1 MENTKIDVQHE
12 KITKKG
18 ARIMIAAPQS
28 GSGKTLITCALLQAL
43 KEKNYY
49 LESFKCGP
57 DYIDPMFH
65 KTVLEISSRN
75 LDPFFT
81 EDSITRML
89 LAKGQDSRD
98 LAVIE
103 GVMGLYDGLGGIR
116 EEASSYALAKAT
128 NTPII
133 LTVNARGMGR
143 SLLALLSGFLQY
155 DTAHLIKGVILN
167 QTPSSFASVLAKEI
181 EETFHIPVVASFP
194 VRDDVRIESRHL
206 GLVMPYE
213 LEDIQSRLKIASQV
227 LCENANIEQI
237 LEIAKSAPK
246 LEYDVESDIK
256 QKFTEKTIRIG
267 VARDEAFCFYYE
279 DNLDLLRAMGAQIV
293 PFSPLHDAKL
303 PENLHGLLIG
313 GGYPEL
319 YAKQLSENETMKE
332 SFRRQ
337 IKAGMPYLA
346 ECGGFMY
353 LHETMEDMKKERWQM
368 VGVLPGHAFYT
379 GKLGRFGYVELTAQK
394 EQILGEAGETIR
406 AHEFHYF
413 DSSENGDA
421 FRAQKPRRKR
431 GWDCMQASETHAA
444 GFPHLYYYSN
454 PAFAANFVKA
464 CRNWEQETWQ
474 HGGRSMTLEET
485 IHRIRPVDQKA
496 KEDAKEHWD
505 GLGKPLGSLGRLEDV
520 IIQIA
525 GIQRTPQIHI
535 ENKALVIMCADNGVV
550 EEGVTQC
557 GQEVTASVAE
567 NFLDEK
573 SCVAIMCKRA
583 GAGIFPVDI
592 GMAVDTPRVEKRKIA
607 YGTKNMTKEPAM
619 TRAQAVAAIEAGI
632 AKAQELKN
640 LGYELLATGEMGI
653 GNTTT
658 SSAMTAV
665 FLGMEP
671 EMVTGRGAGLSGDG
685 LKRKVQAIRRAIFLH
700 EPDASDPLDVL
711 SKVGGFDIA
720 GMCGLF
726 LGGAALQM
734 PVIMDGFISQV
745 AALTAVRL
753 VPECADYILASH
765 VSQEPGADILLHALQ
780 KEAFLTCEMRLGEG
794 SGAVAIFPLLDFAS
808 DIYHKMSTFA
818 QIEVEAY
825 QPLD

>member
-12 KITKKG
+12 KIAKKG

-65 KTVLEISSRN
+65 KTVLGISSRN

-256 QKFTEKTIRIG
+256 HKITEKTIRIG

-279 DNLDLLRAMGAQIV
+279 DNLDLLKSLGAKLIF
-293 PFSPLHDAKL
+293 FSPIHDDTL
-303 PENLHGLLIG
+303 PKDLDGILFG

-319 YAKQLSENETMKE
+319 YLKELEENESMRNSVKSAIE
-332 SFRRQ
+332 N
-337 IKAGMPYLA
+337 KMPSLA

-353 LHETMEDMKKERWQM
+353 LHDTIFDSEKKPYKMAGVIHAGCMKKERL
-368 VGVLPGHAFYT
+368 V
-379 GKLGRFGYVELTAQK
+379 RFGYLTLNSK
-394 EQILGEAGETIR
+394 TDSFLKKGETIR
-406 AHEFHYF
+406 GHEFHYY
-413 DSSENGDA
+413 DSEDNGECA
-421 FRAQKPRRKR
+421 IAKKPVGTKS
-431 GWDCMQASETHAA
+431 WECVHAGSDHWW
-444 GFPHLYYYSN
+444 GFAHLSYYSN
-454 PAFAANFVKA
+454 PKFAEKFAEA
-464 CRNWEQETWQ
+464 CRSYKTN
-474 HGGRSMTLEET
+474 
-485 IHRIRPVDQKA
+485 
-496 KEDAKEHWD
+496 
-505 GLGKPLGSLGRLEDV
+505 
-520 IIQIA
+520 
-525 GIQRTPQIHI
+525 
-535 ENKALVIMCADNGVV
+535 
-550 EEGVTQC
+550 
-557 GQEVTASVAE
+557 
-567 NFLDEK
+567 
-573 SCVAIMCKRA
+573 
-583 GAGIFPVDI
+583 
-592 GMAVDTPRVEKRKIA
+592 KIA
-607 YGTKNMTKEPAM
+607 KK
-619 TRAQAVAAIEAGI
+619 
-632 AKAQELKN
+632 K
-640 LGYELLATGEMGI
+640 
-653 GNTTT
+653 
-658 SSAMTAV
+658 
-665 FLGMEP
+665 
-671 EMVTGRGAGLSGDG
+671 
-685 LKRKVQAIRRAIFLH
+685 
-700 EPDASDPLDVL
+700 
-711 SKVGGFDIA
+711 
-720 GMCGLF
+720 
-726 LGGAALQM
+726 
-734 PVIMDGFISQV
+734 
-745 AALTAVRL
+745 
-753 VPECADYILASH
+753 
-765 VSQEPGADILLHALQ
+765 
-780 KEAFLTCEMRLGEG
+780 
-794 SGAVAIFPLLDFAS
+794 
-808 DIYHKMSTFA
+808 
-818 QIEVEAY
+818 
-825 QPLD
+825 

>member
-12 KITKKG
+12 KIAKKG

-65 KTVLEISSRN
+65 KTVLGISSRN

-237 LEIAKSAPK
+237 LEIAKSAPQ
-246 LEYDVESDIK
+246 LEYDVKSDIK
-256 QKFTEKTIRIG
+256 QKLTEKTIRIG

-279 DNLDLLRAMGAQIV
+279 DNLDLLKSLGAKLIF
-293 PFSPLHDAKL
+293 FSPIHDDKL
-303 PENLHGLLIG
+303 PKDLDGILFG

-319 YAKQLSENETMKE
+319 YLKELEENESMRNSVKSAIE
-332 SFRRQ
+332 N
-337 IKAGMPYLA
+337 KMPSLA

-353 LHETMEDMKKERWQM
+353 LHDTIFDSEKKPYKMAGVIHACCMKKERL
-368 VGVLPGHAFYT
+368 V
-379 GKLGRFGYVELTAQK
+379 RFGYMTLNSKTDSFLQK
-394 EQILGEAGETIR
+394 GETIR
-406 AHEFHYF
+406 GHEFHYY
-413 DSSENGDA
+413 DSEDNGECA
-421 FRAQKPRRKR
+421 IAKKPVGIRS
-431 GWDCMQASETHAA
+431 WECVHAGSDHWW
-444 GFPHLYYYSN
+444 GFAHLSYYSN
-454 PAFAANFVKA
+454 PKFAEKFAEA
-464 CRNWEQETWQ
+464 CRSYKTN
-474 HGGRSMTLEET
+474 
-485 IHRIRPVDQKA
+485 
-496 KEDAKEHWD
+496 
-505 GLGKPLGSLGRLEDV
+505 
-520 IIQIA
+520 
-525 GIQRTPQIHI
+525 
-535 ENKALVIMCADNGVV
+535 
-550 EEGVTQC
+550 
-557 GQEVTASVAE
+557 
-567 NFLDEK
+567 
-573 SCVAIMCKRA
+573 
-583 GAGIFPVDI
+583 
-592 GMAVDTPRVEKRKIA
+592 KIA
-607 YGTKNMTKEPAM
+607 KK
-619 TRAQAVAAIEAGI
+619 
-632 AKAQELKN
+632 K
-640 LGYELLATGEMGI
+640 
-653 GNTTT
+653 
-658 SSAMTAV
+658 
-665 FLGMEP
+665 
-671 EMVTGRGAGLSGDG
+671 
-685 LKRKVQAIRRAIFLH
+685 
-700 EPDASDPLDVL
+700 
-711 SKVGGFDIA
+711 
-720 GMCGLF
+720 
-726 LGGAALQM
+726 
-734 PVIMDGFISQV
+734 
-745 AALTAVRL
+745 
-753 VPECADYILASH
+753 
-765 VSQEPGADILLHALQ
+765 
-780 KEAFLTCEMRLGEG
+780 
-794 SGAVAIFPLLDFAS
+794 
-808 DIYHKMSTFA
+808 
-818 QIEVEAY
+818 
-825 QPLD
+825 

>member
-12 KITKKG
+12 KIAKKG

-65 KTVLEISSRN
+65 KTVLGISSRN

-167 QTPSSFASVLAKEI
+167 QTPSSFASVLSKEI

-246 LEYDVESDIK
+246 LEYDVKRDIK
-256 QKFTEKTIRIG
+256 QKLTEKTIRIG

-279 DNLDLLRAMGAQIV
+279 DNLDLLKSLGAKLIF
-293 PFSPLHDAKL
+293 FSPLHDDTL
-303 PENLHGLLIG
+303 PKDLDGILFG

-319 YAKQLSENETMKE
+319 YLKELEENESMRNSVKSAIE
-332 SFRRQ
+332 N
-337 IKAGMPYLA
+337 KMPSLA

-353 LHETMEDMKKERWQM
+353 LHDTIFDSEKKPYKMAGGIHACCMKKERL
-368 VGVLPGHAFYT
+368 V
-379 GKLGRFGYVELTAQK
+379 RFGYLTLNSKTDSFLQK
-394 EQILGEAGETIR
+394 GETIR
-406 AHEFHYF
+406 GHEFHYY
-413 DSSENGDA
+413 DSEDNGECA
-421 FRAQKPRRKR
+421 IAKKPVGTRS
-431 GWDCMQASETHAA
+431 WECVHAGSDHWW
-444 GFPHLYYYSN
+444 GFAHLSYYSN
-454 PAFAANFVKA
+454 PKFAEKFAEA
-464 CRNWEQETWQ
+464 CRSYKTN
-474 HGGRSMTLEET
+474 
-485 IHRIRPVDQKA
+485 
-496 KEDAKEHWD
+496 
-505 GLGKPLGSLGRLEDV
+505 
-520 IIQIA
+520 
-525 GIQRTPQIHI
+525 
-535 ENKALVIMCADNGVV
+535 
-550 EEGVTQC
+550 
-557 GQEVTASVAE
+557 
-567 NFLDEK
+567 
-573 SCVAIMCKRA
+573 
-583 GAGIFPVDI
+583 
-592 GMAVDTPRVEKRKIA
+592 KIA
-607 YGTKNMTKEPAM
+607 KK
-619 TRAQAVAAIEAGI
+619 
-632 AKAQELKN
+632 K
-640 LGYELLATGEMGI
+640 
-653 GNTTT
+653 
-658 SSAMTAV
+658 
-665 FLGMEP
+665 
-671 EMVTGRGAGLSGDG
+671 
-685 LKRKVQAIRRAIFLH
+685 
-700 EPDASDPLDVL
+700 
-711 SKVGGFDIA
+711 
-720 GMCGLF
+720 
-726 LGGAALQM
+726 
-734 PVIMDGFISQV
+734 
-745 AALTAVRL
+745 
-753 VPECADYILASH
+753 
-765 VSQEPGADILLHALQ
+765 
-780 KEAFLTCEMRLGEG
+780 
-794 SGAVAIFPLLDFAS
+794 
-808 DIYHKMSTFA
+808 
-818 QIEVEAY
+818 
-825 QPLD
+825 

>member
-12 KITKKG
+12 KIAKKG

-65 KTVLEISSRN
+65 KTVLGISSRN

-167 QTPSSFASVLAKEI
+167 QTPSSFASVLSKEI

-246 LEYDVESDIK
+246 LEYDVKRDIK
-256 QKFTEKTIRIG
+256 QKLTEKTIRIG

-279 DNLDLLRAMGAQIV
+279 DNLDLLKSLGAKLIF
-293 PFSPLHDAKL
+293 FSPLHDDTL
-303 PENLHGLLIG
+303 PKELDGILFG

-319 YAKQLSENETMKE
+319 YLKELEENESMRNSVKSAIE
-332 SFRRQ
+332 N
-337 IKAGMPYLA
+337 KMPSLA

-353 LHETMEDMKKERWQM
+353 LHDTIFDSEKKPYKMAGVIHACCMKKERL
-368 VGVLPGHAFYT
+368 V
-379 GKLGRFGYVELTAQK
+379 RFGYLTLNSKTDSFLQK
-394 EQILGEAGETIR
+394 GETIR
-406 AHEFHYF
+406 GHEFHYY
-413 DSSENGDA
+413 DSEDNGECA
-421 FRAQKPRRKR
+421 IAKKPVGTRS
-431 GWDCMQASETHAA
+431 WECVHAGSDHWW
-444 GFPHLYYYSN
+444 GFAHLSYYSN
-454 PAFAANFVKA
+454 PKFAEKFAEA
-464 CRNWEQETWQ
+464 CRSYKTN
-474 HGGRSMTLEET
+474 
-485 IHRIRPVDQKA
+485 
-496 KEDAKEHWD
+496 
-505 GLGKPLGSLGRLEDV
+505 
-520 IIQIA
+520 
-525 GIQRTPQIHI
+525 
-535 ENKALVIMCADNGVV
+535 
-550 EEGVTQC
+550 
-557 GQEVTASVAE
+557 
-567 NFLDEK
+567 
-573 SCVAIMCKRA
+573 
-583 GAGIFPVDI
+583 
-592 GMAVDTPRVEKRKIA
+592 KIA
-607 YGTKNMTKEPAM
+607 KK
-619 TRAQAVAAIEAGI
+619 
-632 AKAQELKN
+632 K
-640 LGYELLATGEMGI
+640 
-653 GNTTT
+653 
-658 SSAMTAV
+658 
-665 FLGMEP
+665 
-671 EMVTGRGAGLSGDG
+671 
-685 LKRKVQAIRRAIFLH
+685 
-700 EPDASDPLDVL
+700 
-711 SKVGGFDIA
+711 
-720 GMCGLF
+720 
-726 LGGAALQM
+726 
-734 PVIMDGFISQV
+734 
-745 AALTAVRL
+745 
-753 VPECADYILASH
+753 
-765 VSQEPGADILLHALQ
+765 
-780 KEAFLTCEMRLGEG
+780 
-794 SGAVAIFPLLDFAS
+794 
-808 DIYHKMSTFA
+808 
-818 QIEVEAY
+818 
-825 QPLD
+825 